1 MRPQK
6 PKLFVTAGATIRMYV
21 VLSKNHVNC
30 ITRAH
35 VLEFTICTTPLS
47 DGSLSI
53 NQKLISAQYY
63 HYRIINNIIKYDSDF
78 DFLLMNQQY

>member
-6 PKLFVTAGATIRMYV
+6 PKSSVTAGVTIRMYV
-21 VLSKNHVNC
+21 ILLKTILSKNHVNC
-30 ITRAH
+30 YTSAH
-35 VLEFTICTTPLS
+35 VLEFTLS